1 METNKPIIKLIGM
14 LNKSASKKQI
24 DSDIRELEKAV
35 STVRLTALLAKGESR
50 QQLQQFAKQLE
61 SHLAQIKLKAKIDKK
76 VLKKR

>member
-1 METNKPIIKLIGM
+1 M

-76 VLKKR
+76 IIKKR